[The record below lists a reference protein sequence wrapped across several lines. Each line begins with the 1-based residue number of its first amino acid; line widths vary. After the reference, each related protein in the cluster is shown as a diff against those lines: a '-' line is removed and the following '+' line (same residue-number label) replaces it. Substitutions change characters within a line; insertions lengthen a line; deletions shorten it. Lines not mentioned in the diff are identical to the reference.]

1 MDTAALDETDFEPRA
16 VGRCEISRGHDGR
29 PFKFYKEGD
38 GQLDYSV
45 ETSLT
50 VAVCFEYRTWTGHED
65 NKFHK
70 QKRQPVMVGVA

>member
-16 VGRCEISRGHDGR
+16 VGRSEISRGHDGR
-29 PFKFYKEGD
+29 HFKFYKEGD
-38 GQLDYSV
+38 GQLDDSV

-50 VAVCFEYRTWTGHED
+50 FAVCFEYLTWTGHED
-65 NKFHK
+65 SEFHK